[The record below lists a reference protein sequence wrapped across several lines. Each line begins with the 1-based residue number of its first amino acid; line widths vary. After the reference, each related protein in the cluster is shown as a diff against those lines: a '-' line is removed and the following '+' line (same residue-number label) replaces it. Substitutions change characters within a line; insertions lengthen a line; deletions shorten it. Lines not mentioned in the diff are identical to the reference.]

1 MLLSIRR
8 LVAIEQKRQDAKSCK
23 DKIES
28 DIDSIEV
35 EEKVDIIRS
44 VCMFR
49 YQLLSFEDVETLQ
62 CDYIATLQEMH
73 QKMT

>member
-8 LVAIEQKRQDAKSCK
+8 PVAIEQKRQNAKSCI

-49 YQLLSFEDVETLQ
+49 
-62 CDYIATLQEMH
+62 
-73 QKMT
+73 